1 VSLANGE
8 NKKDKKKGN
17 ATMPLP
23 IWLALNVVKML
34 SELKPR
40 IFNAD

>member
-8 NKKDKKKGN
+8 NKKDKKKSN

-23 IWLALNVVKML
+23 IWLAFNVVKML
-34 SELKPR
+34 SDLKTR
-40 IFNAD
+40 IFNGD